1 MGAEQKRTNDDSD
14 ETIPRRDVLTES
26 WADVPDPADTATGG
40 GGHDRELLSRDIT
53 DFAER
58 LGLVTV
64 GDEAEAM
71 AADRR
76 TRTSSGEG
84 LMTPNQVR
92 LLYDASGGRLS
103 LARTVVD
110 VLRGADLPQDLSLTS
125 FADFIATITPTPH
138 LGLSECDLC
147 VASMLA
153 HLSGFTKQTALQAMV
168 SLPGAMTEA
177 ATRDGESV
185 LMRLRMAGVVTRS
198 ERGGEGNRLRIPGLL
213 AAKLRVDSTARPDHG
228 EMLERLVAA
237 LVGQLGNS
245 HAVDE
250 SLLAD
255 AMRLSRRFGQWS
267 NLVRLQESFGLSMFL
282 RVPRTACAVFAG
294 LPGKALEAEPDLGF
308 FSQMAEQLVERLSAG
323 IDRMSMRE
331 ALVEVSRPGQM
342 RKHFPAATSATVAVA
357 GADAGADAGAGR
369 EGEDYFAVLRRIV
382 ALASAGQHAE
392 AASLGLD
399 WSARTARPRAHLVIR
414 FLTAVSL
421 FHSARPHRAMSI
433 LHEIESPV
441 AEGHVDG
448 DFLLPAVLAWS
459 ALVGVSS
466 GDHETA
472 DEYLARLDD
481 GEWFPAVL
489 DELVH
494 PALRIA
500 AAKRALDRLELGSAR
515 REFEALATYP
525 ENRSLW
531 VFLPVIGRMIA
542 VLKAASE
549 SGLLFVNDDVEK
561 HRNATAVSAAGADLL
576 RGSRSLVFIGLGQ
589 LRWAELE
596 VEGMSPESD
605 ERIVLSVRIELVAD
619 RNESAISLADTW
631 FYHQSLTPVRR
642 AELAAIKAAAL
653 LRVGRKEEAILEF
666 ETAAGLCAWVGS
678 LLPLALLPQQDRVE
692 LIELTRGSS
701 VWDEVLSAFAG
712 TARDREELMDRL
724 RAVGAVVVPRAQLPQ
739 LNRAE
744 AQLLDYLASGLTIA
758 QISREMHQVTGTV
771 KNRLSALYR
780 KFGVSSKEEVVL
792 RGRTLGFILPG

>member
-1 MGAEQKRTNDDSD
+1 MGAEQNRRHDDND
-14 ETIPRRDVLTES
+14 ETTPRRDVLTES
-26 WADVPDPADTATGG
+26 WAGVPDPADPVAVLGD
-40 GGHDRELLSRDIT
+40 HDREMVSRDLT

-58 LGLVTV
+58 LGLVAV
-64 GDEAEAM
+64 GDGSEAAEPGA
-71 AADRR
+71 R
-76 TRTSSGEG
+76 TRMPSGEG
-84 LMTPNQVR
+84 LLSADQLR
-92 LLYDASGGRLS
+92 LLYGASGGRLS

-110 VLRGADLPQDLSLTS
+110 VLRGTDLPQDLSLTS
-125 FADFIATITPTPH
+125 FADFIATRTPTPH
-138 LGLSECDLC
+138 LGLSECDLR

-153 HLSGFTKQTALQAMV
+153 HLSGFTKQTALQAMA
-168 SLPGAMTEA
+168 SLPAAMTEG

-185 LMRLRMAGVVTRS
+185 LMRLRMAGVVTRDGGS
-198 ERGGEGNRLRIPGLL
+198 GERNRLRIPGLL
-213 AAKLRVDSTARPDHG
+213 AAKLRFDSAARSDHDEILG
-228 EMLERLVAA
+228 RLVPV
-237 LVGQLGNS
+237 LVDQLENS
-245 HAVDE
+245 QSVDE
-250 SLLAD
+250 TLLAD
-255 AMRLSRRFGQWS
+255 VMKLSRRFGLWS
-267 NLVRLQESFGLSMFL
+267 NLVKLQESFGLSMFL

-294 LPGKALEAEPDLGF
+294 LPGEGIEAEPELGF
-308 FSQMAEQLVERLSAG
+308 FSQMAESLVERLSDG
-323 IDRMSMRE
+323 IDRTSMRE
-331 ALVEVSRPGQM
+331 ALAEVSRPGQM
-342 RKHFPAATSATVAVA
+342 RKHFPGTASAKV
-357 GADAGADAGAGR
+357 GGR
-369 EGEDYFAVLRRIV
+369 GGEDYFALLRRIV
-382 ALASAGQHAE
+382 GLSSTGQHVE

-399 WSARTARPRAHLVIR
+399 WSARSTGRRAHLVIR

-459 ALVGVSS
+459 ALVGVYS

-481 GEWFPAVL
+481 EEWFPVVL

-500 AAKRALDRLELGSAR
+500 AAKRALDRLDLGSAR
-515 REFEALATYP
+515 REFEALAAYP

-542 VLKAASE
+542 VLTAASE

-561 HRNATAVSAAGADLL
+561 HRNAMAMSATGSDLL
-576 RGSRSLVFIGLGQ
+576 RGSRSMVFIGLGQ

-596 VEGMSPESD
+596 VEGMSPDSD

-631 FYHQSLTPVRR
+631 FYHQSLTPVSR

-653 LRVGRKEEAILEF
+653 LRVGRKAEAIVEF
-666 ETAAGLCAWVGS
+666 ETAAGLCSWVGS

-692 LIELTRGSS
+692 LIDLSRHSS
-701 VWDEVLSAFAG
+701 VWDEVLSTFAG
-712 TARDREELMDRL
+712 TFRDREEFMDCL
-724 RAVGAVVVPRAQLPQ
+724 CAVGAVAVPHAQLPQ

-744 AQLLDYLASGLTIA
+744 AQLLDYLARGMSIA
-758 QISREMHQVTGTV
+758 QISRELHQVTGTV

-780 KFGVSSKEEVVL
+780 KFGVSSKEEVVR
-792 RGRTLGFILPG
+792 RGRSLGFILPG